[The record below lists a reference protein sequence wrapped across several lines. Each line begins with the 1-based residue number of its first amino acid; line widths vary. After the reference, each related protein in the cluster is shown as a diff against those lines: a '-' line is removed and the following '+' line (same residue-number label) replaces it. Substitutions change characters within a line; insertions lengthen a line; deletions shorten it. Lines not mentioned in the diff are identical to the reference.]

1 MNSVKTTTIA
11 TSVLKA
17 PVHGSG
23 KCRDVG
29 AVAGTYAGAGV
40 VVMDVTYSRGYRAGA
55 RIQLAKVFNTSD
67 STHMFIGVEGK

>member
-1 MNSVKTTTIA
+1 MNSVKTTTVA

-29 AVAGTYAGAGV
+29 AVVGTHAGTGV
-40 VVMDVTYSRGYRAGA
+40 VVMDVTYSRGYQAEA
-55 RIQLAKVFNTSD
+55 RIRLAKVFSTSD